1 MSIFFVAEVGINH
14 NGDMSICK
22 DLIDIAVDSGCN
34 AVKFQKRD
42 LNKVYTQEF
51 LDKIQQHFKL
61 DTPPTDDH
69 IRIFVRE
76 SFKNAVE
83 KAEL

>member
-1 MSIFFVAEVGINH
+1 MKKQTFKKNIELKTGSTLELEF
-14 NGDMSICK
+14 
-22 DLIDIAVDSGCN
+22 
-34 AVKFQKRD
+34 
-42 LNKVYTQEF
+42 TQEF

-76 SFKNAVE
+76 SFKNAIEKVE
-83 KAEL
+83 S